1 MKQIHFGFRV
11 NTISKHSLQTFNF
24 VSILSSFDLMMNQN
38 SYYPR
43 IFVAISCFLDLSIV
57 SINKI
62 FYLNLHHILNRAH

>member
-24 VSILSSFDLMMNQN
+24 ASVLSSFDLAMNQN
-38 SYYPR
+38 FYYPR
-43 IFVAISCFLDLSIV
+43 IFVAIRFFLDLSIV